1 MKIDIA
7 IPVVDDPIARAAER
21 LLERKRIGL
30 ESAIEALETV
40 GYAVAVN
47 PKGRYT
53 VTPPASEGATM
64 AAHVEAPR
72 PKAFLEDYPDL
83 LTPAHIAEITG
94 MTAHYTRK
102 LCRDGNL
109 PAVQVGESRW
119 YVPKKKFVDM
129 VMGREDN
136 PGIGSSE

>member
-7 IPVVDDPIARAAER
+7 IPVVEDPIARAAER

-47 PKGRYT
+47 SEGRYT
-53 VTPPASEGATM
+53 VTPPSGEDAIV
-64 AAHVEAPR
+64 AAPIEAPK

-83 LTPAHIAEITG
+83 LTPTHIAEITG
-94 MTAHYTRK
+94 MTVQYTRK

-109 PAVQVGESRW
+109 PAIQIGESRW
-119 YVPKKKFVDM
+119 YVPKKRFVDM
-129 VMGREDN
+129 VMGREDT
-136 PGIGSSE
+136 GIGDSE